1 MHRTRI
7 APRLALLLPLAV
19 LPACQ
24 AAGSLLGQSPR
35 PTARLGAVSI
45 QDLSLDGLTLAFE
58 LEVQNPYDSLL
69 PVAALD
75 YRITQGG
82 RLFLEGDAEFQDGIP
97 ARGARTLPLTA
108 RVGFAELLQTLQDI
122 TPGTILPYEADL
134 GVAVDAPVLGELRLP
149 LSHRGELPVPALP
162 AVSVKNIEWRELSL
176 QKASAVLRL
185 GLGNTNQFPLELAR
199 IDYALSLA
207 GAPIASSQLQQALA
221 LAPGG
226 EEELELEF
234 TLRPIDLGLSVFNV
248 LTGSSAEYRLTGEL
262 AGDSP
267 FGPLSFPLDEQG
279 NAPFL

>member
-134 GVAVDAPVLGELRLP
+134 GVAVDAPVLGEL
-149 LSHRGELPVPALP
+149 PVPALP